1 MLDKRRCTATT
12 ALQTLFARYLGE
24 NVTQATR
31 RSNPSRLWMRW
42 RYDGG
47 WPVNPGPF
55 GIRDHNTPFS
65 VSKCQQANQAQDVL
79 KPPKSGEAQARRRIR
94 LLAALPCC
102 ILRHECAGIV
112 VRFIVGLIGRHGS
125 STAVARRRYL
135 DTSTPHAVHPSG
147 IMEEIRGH
155 IDGRLKISEKTGKS
169 SPTSGFKRK

>member
-1 MLDKRRCTATT
+1 MCSIKRRCAAIT

-31 RSNPSRLWMRW
+31 NPSRLWMRW
-42 RYDGG
+42 RCDGG

-55 GIRDHNTPFS
+55 GIRDHNTPS
-65 VSKCQQANQAQDVL
+65 VSKCQANQAQDVL

-125 STAVARRRYL
+125 IITVARRRYL
-135 DTSTPHAVHPSG
+135 DTSTPAVHPSG

-155 IDGRLKISEKTGKS
+155 IDGRLKISEETGKS
-169 SPTSGFKRK
+169 SPTAGFKRK